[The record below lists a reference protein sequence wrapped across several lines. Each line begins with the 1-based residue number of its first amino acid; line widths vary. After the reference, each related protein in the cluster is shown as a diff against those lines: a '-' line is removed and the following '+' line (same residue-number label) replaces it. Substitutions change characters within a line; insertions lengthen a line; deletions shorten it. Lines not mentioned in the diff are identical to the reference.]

1 MWIFFNLKL
10 STFYKHPLRPF
21 STDLLNHFLLE
32 FIKSPAVIHIFT
44 PMKTTTTDLLFF
56 YLFKARVPRKELYT
70 MKLVFSKSNL
80 LKSVSIVMKAV
91 PSRTTMPILECIPV
105 SYTHLDVYKRQS

>member
-1 MWIFFNLKL
+1 MEDNIFDKDV
-10 STFYKHPLRPF
+10 YKRQ
-21 STDLLNHFLLE
+21 
-32 FIKSPAVIHIFT
+32 VIHIFT